1 MILYPAID
9 LKDGVCVRLVR
20 GEMSQATVFNV
31 EPADQARVFD
41 QQGFSWLHL
50 VDLNGAFEGYPVNQA
65 AVERVLAAVA
75 MPLTRPPP
83 RPPGTHAAARRRRRR
98 CRAGAGRPARGAPQP
113 AAFHIGRRG
122 F

>member
-75 MPLTRPPP
+75 IDRKSVV
-83 RPPGTHAAARRRRRR
+83 
-98 CRAGAGRPARGAPQP
+98 
-113 AAFHIGRRG
+113 
-122 F
+122 